1 MELYPPIEPNDSGWL
16 RGDRDHKLYWEKCGN
31 SIGIPV
37 LILHGGP
44 GAGGNKVLRRF
55 FNPIKFNIIIFD
67 QRGAGRSLPNAS
79 IKNNTT
85 QYLIEDIEI
94 LRKYLNIEKWV
105 IFGGS
110 WGSSLALAYAQKYNK
125 NVLSMILRG
134 IFLCSREEVEWFLY
148 KMKIIFPDYWDNF
161 VSILNK
167 KEKKDILKSYH
178 SRLINPDPKI
188 HLEAAIAWARYEA
201 NCSTLL
207 PNASKSI
214 KFRDTKMAL
223 SLSRIEAHYFLNNLF
238 LEKDQILKNIH
249 KIRHIPGLIIQ
260 GRYDVIC
267 PPENAFALHKE
278 WENSQL
284 KIVEKA
290 GHSAIDKN
298 IQEMLLKTMVEL
310 KV

>member
-1 MELYPPIEPNDSGWL
+1 
-16 RGDRDHKLYWEKCGN
+16 
-31 SIGIPV
+31 
-37 LILHGGP
+37 
-44 GAGGNKVLRRF
+44 
-55 FNPIKFNIIIFD
+55 
-67 QRGAGRSLPNAS
+67 
-79 IKNNTT
+79 
-85 QYLIEDIEI
+85 
-94 LRKYLNIEKWV
+94 
-105 IFGGS
+105 
-110 WGSSLALAYAQKYNK
+110 
-125 NVLSMILRG
+125 
-134 IFLCSREEVEWFLY
+134 
-148 KMKIIFPDYWDNF
+148 MKIIFPDYWDNF
-161 VSILNK
+161 VSILNNN
-167 KEKKDILKSYH
+167 EKKDILNSYY

-188 HLEAAIAWARYEA
+188 HLVAAIAWARYEA

-249 KIRHIPGLIIQ
+249 KIKHIPGFIIQ

-267 PPENAFALHKE
+267 PPENAFRLHKE
-278 WENSQL
+278 WEKSQL

>member
-1 MELYPPIEPNDSGWL
+1 M
-16 RGDRDHKLYWEKCGN
+16 
-31 SIGIPV
+31 
-37 LILHGGP
+37 
-44 GAGGNKVLRRF
+44 
-55 FNPIKFNIIIFD
+55 
-67 QRGAGRSLPNAS
+67 
-79 IKNNTT
+79 
-85 QYLIEDIEI
+85 
-94 LRKYLNIEKWV
+94 

-110 WGSSLALAYAQKYNK
+110 WGSSLALTYAQKYNQ

-161 VSILNK
+161 VSILNNN
-167 KEKKDILKSYH
+167 EKKDILKSYH

-188 HLEAAIAWARYEA
+188 HIEAAIAWARYEA

-267 PPENAFALHKE
+267 PPENAFMLHKK

>member
-16 RGDRDHKLYWEKCGN
+16 RVDKDHKLYWEKCGN
-31 SIGIPV
+31 SMGIPV

-44 GAGGNKVLRRF
+44 GAGANKILRRF

-67 QRGAGRSLPNAS
+67 QRGAGRSLPSAS

-85 QYLIEDIEI
+85 QHLIKDIEI

-110 WGSSLALAYAQKYNK
+110 WGSSLALAYAQQYNQ

-134 IFLCSREEVEWFLY
+134 IFLCSREEVDWFLY
-148 KMKIIFPDYWDNF
+148 KMKIIFPDYWENF
-161 VSILNK
+161 VSILNN
-167 KEKKDILKSYH
+167 KEKKDILKSYYN
-178 SRLINPDPKI
+178 RLINPNPKI
-188 HLEAAIAWARYEA
+188 HLVAAIAWARYEA

-223 SLSRIEAHYFLNNLF
+223 SLSRIESHYFLNNLF

-249 KIRHIPGLIIQ
+249 KIKHIPGFIIQ

-267 PPENAFALHKE
+267 PPENAFILHKE
-278 WENSQL
+278 WKNSQL